1 MRFGQCKINNPG
13 AERLVHLQC
22 RYKWLYPLINGNV
35 FTEPQQTHTFR
46 KGIKAMT
53 EKTRKQIEGIRNAQ
67 FGTEIEMYNITRQ
80 KAAKTAATYFGT
92 GRYKYTG
99 DERGYCSWSAWDAQ
113 GREWLFQ
120 RDSSIVAR
128 KDSERCELVSPL
140 LNHSDLEFL
149 QELVRQLRHA
159 GARSNPEHFCGV
171 HIHIH
176 EQGHTPQS
184 LRNLVNLMA
193 SHEDL
198 IAKAVKLD
206 RNREA
211 RYCKMVDPGFL
222 ERLNSRKPTTME
234 ALADCWYNGS
244 PGRNSHYHPSRY
256 SCLNYHSLFRGSGIE
271 LRLFQFDSP
280 SDDKKGGLN
289 AGQLKAMIQF
299 SLGLSEL
306 AKSIKYASPKKG
318 QRDNEKY
325 GLRCFLL
332 RMGLIGDEFK
342 TAREYFLRNASGNSA
357 FRHAA

>member
-1 MRFGQCKINNPG
+1 
-13 AERLVHLQC
+13 
-22 RYKWLYPLINGNV
+22 
-35 FTEPQQTHTFR
+35 
-46 KGIKAMT
+46 MT
-53 EKTRKQIEGIRNAQ
+53 EKTRKQIEGIYNAR

-92 GRYKYTG
+92 DRYKYTG

-128 KDSERCELVSPL
+128 KDTERCELVSPL
-140 LNHSDLEFL
+140 LSHTDMEFL

-159 GARSNPEHFCGV
+159 GARSNPDHACGV
-171 HIHIH
+171 HIHVF

-184 LRNLVNLMA
+184 LRTLANLMA

-198 IAKAVKLD
+198 IAKAVNLD

-234 ALADCWYNGS
+234 DLADCWYNGS
-244 PGRNSHYHPSRY
+244 PERHSNYHPSRY
-256 SCLNYHSLFRGSGIE
+256 ACLNYHSLFTNKGIE
-271 LRLFQFDSP
+271 LRLYQFDNP
-280 SDDKKGGLN
+280 TDDKKGGLN
-289 AGQLKAMIQF
+289 AIQLKAMIQF

-306 AKSIKYASPKKG
+306 AKNIKYASPKKR

-325 GLRCFLL
+325 ELRCLLL
-332 RMGLIGDEFK
+332 RMGLIGDEFR
-342 TAREYFLRNASGNSA
+342 TTRQYLLRNASGSAA